1 MQEQAENQII
11 PLRGLRGMIAKN
23 LSRAWQVPRV
33 AQGITIEVDSVLAKL
48 KQISAN
54 EGIKLSFTHAVMKA
68 VALTLDQHQQLNA
81 TLTDKGIGLHSKINI
96 SLAVNTDN
104 GLVAPVVEDVD
115 TLDLSDLADK
125 VKEVSTKARN
135 GTLAASAYQGG
146 TFTVSTLG
154 ATGIDW
160 FTPVLNLP
168 QVAILGVG
176 RFQQRPVVKAGEIA
190 VATCV
195 DLTLVFDH
203 RAIDGMPAGL
213 FLSALAKRLE
223 SAEI

>member
-1 MQEQAENQII
+1 MQEQPENQII

-23 LSRAWQVPRV
+23 LTQAWQAPRV
-33 AQGITIEVDSVLAKL
+33 AQGITIEVDNILAKL

-54 EGIKLSFTHAVMKA
+54 EGVKLSFTHAIMK
-68 VALTLDQHQQLNA
+68 VIALTLAQHQQLNA
-81 TLTDKGIGLHSKINI
+81 TLTDKGICLHQNKNI

-104 GLVAPVVEDVD
+104 GLVAPVIDDVD
-115 TLDLSDLADK
+115 KLALTDLADK
-125 VKEVSTKARN
+125 VKEAATKARN
-135 GTLAASAYQGG
+135 GTLAASGYQGG

-160 FTPVLNLP
+160 FTPVLNPP

-176 RFQQRPVVKAGEIA
+176 RFQQRPVVKAGEI
-190 VATCV
+190 VIATCV

-203 RAIDGMPAGL
+203 RALDGLPAGL
-213 FLSALAKRLE
+213 FLAALAKRLE